1 MLVRAVYGSLWADQH
16 TLPTDRTAALLM
28 DLSLP
33 TMEPFNKPIKPT
45 HPINHH
51 HPTNAIP
58 LQTHERCQNTCRCAQ
73 INATWRLFPL
83 FMVKCLQEFV
93 WFMVCLIYDFIRYW
107 RRHIQVCLRTIG
119 VSFLDYHLL
128 YPLSAQCS
136 VLGISWT
143 IAVCCMGRPP
153 PWRQY

>member
-1 MLVRAVYGSLWADQH
+1 MEASEQINTPCPLIGQLHCWWICLFLPWNHSTSPSNQPTPSTIIIQPMQSL
-16 TLPTDRTAALLM
+16 
-28 DLSLP
+28 
-33 TMEPFNKPIKPT
+33 FKPISDAK
-45 HPINHH
+45 
-51 HPTNAIP
+51 
-58 LQTHERCQNTCRCAQ
+58 

-128 YPLSAQCS
+128 YPLSAQCK
-136 VLGISWT
+136 VLSISWT